1 MVRLFFISIKDC
13 FLVVISAEGVT
24 LVLEVPNLLDL
35 AVQLKRISVQYN
47 VSTFKLF
54 FDVPI
59 LPTA

>member
-1 MVRLFFISIKDC
+1 MVRLSFISIKDC

>member
-1 MVRLFFISIKDC
+1 MVRLSFISIKDC

-54 FDVPI
+54 FDVPK

>member
-35 AVQLKRISVQYN
+35 AVQLKRISVQFN

>member
-35 AVQLKRISVQYN
+35 AVQLKRISVQFN

-54 FDVPI
+54 FDVPL

>member
-54 FDVPI
+54 FDAPI

>member
-1 MVRLFFISIKDC
+1 MVRLSFISIKDC

-59 LPTA
+59 LPNA